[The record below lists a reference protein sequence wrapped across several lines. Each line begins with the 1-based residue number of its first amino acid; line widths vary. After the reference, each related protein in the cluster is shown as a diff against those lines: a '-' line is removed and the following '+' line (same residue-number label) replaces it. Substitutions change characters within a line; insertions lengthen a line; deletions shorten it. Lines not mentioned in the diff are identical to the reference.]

1 MTTPHAAHH
10 GAHHDGRWAPAS
22 RLGAASLT
30 LGGVAFAGLVLLAVA
45 FALGLDHADTYTD
58 SWLLLV
64 WGLLILLSGLG
75 AGVAGA
81 WALVRDHERS
91 WAVMVMTAVGLLVAV
106 VVLREAAQGL

>member
-1 MTTPHAAHH
+1 MTTPH
-10 GAHHDGRWAPAS
+10 GAHHDGRWTPAS

-30 LGGVAFAGLVLLAVA
+30 LGGAAVAGLVLLAVA
-45 FALGLDHADTYTD
+45 FALGMDHADSFTD

-81 WALVRDHERS
+81 WAIARDNERS
-91 WAVMVMTAVGLLVAV
+91 WPVLAMTAVGVLVAA